1 MEMINFFDLK
11 EEDLKV
17 LNPYDFQESLNRLNN
32 LTLEDVKND
41 LKYFQ
46 KKDFDFRTYEEEVS
60 YSLKSIKFLTSFKDE
75 NGESIYYLLKDLDE
89 FLIPENLDANKNKD
103 IRDNKEFKRIQLD
116 IKNGE
121 RGKRTILIIINVD
134 PEKLSSNILNNFIK
148 VSKFETAMTVL
159 EQYKNTKEKIEKN
172 EWNNK
177 DNKENKYYFRF
188 TIKIDTK
195 QLNKIYYSKEE
206 GKYLLDL
213 QSPPLFRT
221 NFFNSKKDEDK
232 DKEKDK
238 DKDKDKPM
246 DENCVFPFRNFE
258 NEIDNLEYR
267 HFIIMLEKD
276 TNDTPCDEYD
286 NYENFDTNAELTS
299 SLGNL
304 FIDIN
309 GQVDEKKKFIKQC
322 PIYKPKISQKALS
335 FYFNYNKN
343 KEVKKKLV
351 QLKFLKEQDEEEEEI
366 ESNEENDNKTTEESN
381 EDENQVT
388 KLFYQILALV
398 SECILSYYNA
408 SKFLEK
414 LFSSNY
420 DYRNTI
426 FDKCKYEQFPKFFN
440 LTLNKIL
447 DRYQNSGEEKSLKE
461 FEEEMKNTFNSLY
474 TQNETDGFE
483 EIWRPSKNKILK
495 RIQRCIIT
503 PTYILFF
510 PYVLDQGNRV
520 LREYIKSTSDT
531 MLCTFKMDNLKE
543 DRWNNDILVEYI
555 KFILSKGFKIG
566 DKEFS
571 FFNYSQSQFRNMSCW
586 LSTNPEETIK
596 KLGDFSKIKPVSKY
610 AARISQTLT
619 TTIRTIKI
627 PKDKIKE
634 IKDKKIKVK
643 KGDKEVE
650 YNFSDGV
657 GKISYTLAKQIN
669 DEFLK
674 LNYVPS
680 CFQGRFMGCKGVWT
694 TMWDDNSG
702 NIYYRGSQKKFEVLH
717 DDNDKN
723 GYYFELCDYSRYIQ
737 SYLNRQVILLLK
749 ALGIQDDKFLNKLR
763 DYRKKLE
770 NQKFVLSL
778 IHYPEWY
785 RIFNKMFTSG
795 INRTNDRLLKTLIE
809 SNLDILYRDIKNK
822 ARIYVDESAYVKG
835 IMDEFGILKY
845 GEAYLHIK
853 RDNLDLILDKKC
865 AVAKCPCLH
874 PGDIRVLTFKK
885 YNKNNP
891 STKKYEI
898 FNRYENVIIFPQKGD
913 RPHPNECSGSDLDG
927 DDYFVFYDSDLIPEK
942 TVDPMDYDAD
952 SKPNEQKEPYTIKD
966 VIEYFAVYTNYN
978 TLGLIGDAHVA
989 FSDKEK
995 GGANSSKSKKLAKK
1009 FSEAVDA
1016 PKTGVK
1022 IDLDSEEKPKEYP
1035 HYMEKGKNN
1044 SYHSNNILGQLY
1056 DESNEMI
1063 LQRVKRNYINNSFYD
1078 EDLKLKGWE
1087 TFAFLALIYYRD
1099 YFNEFLNMLKK
1110 NEIDNETI
1118 LLTGNNIDNEN
1129 SIFQKKKNNYD
1140 IREKISIEMHHLFI
1154 NNQNS
1159 FNNAIN
1165 EFFIKDIEKGKMNEK
1180 DLINISL
1187 IFKRN
1192 LHLFASSCYVISY
1205 NLLED
1210 VLNKK
1215 INQNPVLDTYYKEY
1229 ISLINNNLSSDDTF
1243 EEITEISEYE
1253 SSLLGTDYY
1262 ESFEYNNKYTYEQI
1276 ENKKNLINDT
1286 IAKKKKDMDYYI
1298 KELKSMDIP
1307 KQPNEENQYRILSFP
1322 WCIAGNV
1329 LSNIKY
1335 TI

>member
-1 MEMINFFDLK
+1 MINFFDLK
-11 EEDLKV
+11 EDDLKV
-17 LNPYDFQESLNRLNN
+17 LNPYDFEESLKRLNN
-32 LTLEDVKND
+32 LTLEDVKDD

-75 NGESIYYLLKDLDE
+75 NGEDVYYLLKDLDE
-89 FLIPENLDANKNKD
+89 YLIPENLDANKNKD
-103 IRDNKEFKRIQLD
+103 IRENKEFKRIQLD

-121 RGKRTILIIINVD
+121 RGKRTLLIIINVD
-134 PEKLSSNILNNFIK
+134 PDKLSSNILNNFIEK
-148 VSKFETAMTVL
+148 SKKDFPTAEIVL
-159 EQYKNTKEKIEKN
+159 EQYEKTKEKIEKN
-172 EWNNK
+172 EWNSK

-188 TIKIDTK
+188 TIKIELK
-195 QLNKIYYSKEE
+195 HINKIYCSKDE
-206 GKYLLDL
+206 GKYILDL

-221 NFFNSKKDEDK
+221 NFFNSKKEEDK

-238 DKDKDKPM
+238 ERDKEKDKDKPM
-246 DENCVFPFRNFE
+246 DENCVFPFRNFDD
-258 NEIDNLEYR
+258 EIDNLEYR
-267 HFIIMLEKD
+267 HFIILLEKD
-276 TNDTPCDEYD
+276 TNDTPYDEFD
-286 NYENFDTNAELTS
+286 NNENFDTNTELAS

-304 FIDIN
+304 FLDIN
-309 GQVDEKKKFIKQC
+309 GQVDKNKFFEPC
-322 PIYKPKISQKALS
+322 PKYKSKINQKTLS
-335 FYFNYNKN
+335 YYFNYNKN
-343 KEVKKKLV
+343 KEVKKKLI
-351 QLKFLKEQDEEEEEI
+351 QLKFLKAQDEDEEEEEI
-366 ESNEENDNKTTEESN
+366 ESNEKNDVEKNEESY
-381 EDENQVT
+381 EEENQVT

-414 LFSSNY
+414 LFSNNF
-420 DYRNTI
+420 DYRMTI
-426 FDKCKYEQFPKFFN
+426 FDKCSYEQFPKFFN

-447 DRYQNSGEEKSLKE
+447 DKYQNSGEEKSLKE
-461 FEEEMKNTFNSLY
+461 FEEEMKNIFNLLY
-474 TQNETDGFE
+474 TQYEIEGFE
-483 EIWRPSKNKILK
+483 EIWRPSKNKMLK

-555 KFILSKGFKIG
+555 KFILFKGFIIG
-566 DKEFS
+566 DKTFR

-634 IKDKKIKVK
+634 IKDIKTENGK
-643 KGDKEVE
+643 
-650 YNFSDGV
+650 YTFSDGV
-657 GKISYTLAKQIN
+657 GKISYILAKQIN

-674 LNYVPS
+674 LNYIPS

-694 TMWDDNSG
+694 TMWDDNTG

-717 DDNDKN
+717 DNNDKN
-723 GYYFELCDYSRYIQ
+723 DFYYFELCDYSRYIQ

-749 ALGIQDDKFLNKLR
+749 ALGIQDVKFLNKLR

-785 RIFNKMFTSG
+785 RIFNKMFTCG

-891 STKKYEI
+891 STKKYEV
-898 FNRYENVIIFPQKGD
+898 FNRYENVIIFPSKGD

-927 DDYFVFYDSDLIPEK
+927 DDYFVFYDSDLIPKK
-942 TVDPMDYDAD
+942 TVDPMDYDTNT
-952 SKPNEQKEPYTIKD
+952 KKEEEKQYTIKD
-966 VIEYFAVYTNYN
+966 VIIYFAVYTNFN

-995 GGANSSKSKKLAKK
+995 DGAKSNISLKLAKK

-1016 PKTGVK
+1016 PKTGAK
-1022 IDLDSEEKPKEYP
+1022 IDLDNDEKPKEYP
-1035 HYMEKGKNN
+1035 HYMEKGKIN

-1063 LQRVKRNYINNSFYD
+1063 LQRVRRNYLNNSFYD
-1078 EDLKLKGWE
+1078 KDLKLKGWE

-1099 YFNEFLNMLKK
+1099 YFNELLNMLKK
-1110 NEIDNETI
+1110 NEIENETV

-1140 IREKISIEMHHLFI
+1140 IREKISIETHHLFI

-1159 FNNAIN
+1159 FNNVIN

-1192 LHLFASSCYVISY
+1192 LHLFASSCYMISY

-1210 VLNKK
+1210 VLNKNIK
-1215 INQNPVLDTYYKEY
+1215 EKPAIDTYYKEY
-1229 ISLINNNLSSDDTF
+1229 ISLVNNNLSPDDTF
-1243 EEITEISEYE
+1243 EEIAEISEYE

-1262 ESFEYNNKYTYEQI
+1262 ESFEYNNEYTYEQI
-1276 ENKKNLINDT
+1276 KNKKELINDT
-1286 IAKKKKDMDYYI
+1286 IVKKKKDMDNYI
-1298 KELKSMDIP
+1298 NELKTMKIP